1 MKFISSSGADT
12 KVSFYSRKNNTRSV
26 FVEGFANR
34 YKEGEKLL
42 IDRGNDL
49 IDPKGWKLENFQT
62 NGIILFNHD
71 RDNPVGRAVKIE
83 MNEDGLFVK
92 AKISDSDHPEVSR
105 IRDLVKDGVLRAFSV
120 GFDPK
125 TAAEEEVEGT
135 KVNVIKEAELL
146 EISIV
151 SLPMAERSLF
161 NVSAKA
167 LSDLPYEVARKAC
180 MGELSIYEDDGET
193 HTSQLVEIVNKF
205 KKADALPAEATEDA
219 PPPEEAAEIID
230 SQPKEAATSPLLDQV
245 KQTNI
250 LLSGVISEI
259 KLMSQKLDKAEVEKV
274 DTEEEEEEEKPPV
287 EEEEEEEKPKEEEE
301 EEEEEKPKEI
311 EEEEEEKSKK
321 LKLVDDIH
329 AHCDKILRSIG
340 Y

>member
-1 MKFISSSGADT
+1 MKIVGGSGEGT

-34 YKEGEKLL
+34 FKDGEKLL
-42 IDRGNDL
+42 VDRGNDL
-49 IDPKGWKLENFQT
+49 IEPKAWNLDNFQT

-71 RDNPVGRAVKIE
+71 KDNPVGRAVKIE
-83 MNEDGLFVK
+83 VNEDGLFVK
-92 AKISDSDHPEVSR
+92 AKISDSAHPEVSR

-120 GFDPK
+120 GFNPK
-125 TAAEEEVEGT
+125 AQDEEDVEG
-135 KVNVIKEAELL
+135 KSVNVIKDAELL

-167 LSDLPYEVARKAC
+167 LADLPYDVAKKAC
-180 MGELSIYEDDGET
+180 MGELNVYEDDGET
-193 HTSQLVEIVNKF
+193 QTPKLVEVVNKL
-205 KKADALPAEATEDA
+205 KQADGDEGTEI
-219 PPPEEAAEIID
+219 PPDEAAEIID

-250 LLSGVISEI
+250 LLSNLISEI
-259 KLMSQKLDKAEVEKV
+259 KLMSQKMDKAGAQKVEV
-274 DTEEEEEEEKPPV
+274 
-287 EEEEEEEKPKEEEE
+287 EEEE
-301 EEEEEKPKEI
+301 EEEEEKPDAEEEEEKPKKEG
-311 EEEEEEKSKK
+311 EEEEEEDAEEEEEEEEDSKK
-321 LKLVDDIH
+321 LKLVDDLH
-329 AHCDKILRSIG
+329 SHCDKILRKHG

>member
-1 MKFISSSGADT
+1 MKYVGSFGADT

-34 YKEGEKLL
+34 FKEGEKLL

-49 IDPKGWKLENFQT
+49 IDPKAWKLENFQT

-83 MNEDGLFVK
+83 INEDGLFVK
-92 AKISDSDHPEVSR
+92 AKMSDSEHPEVSR

-125 TAAEEEVEGT
+125 TSTEEDVDGV
-135 KVNVIKEAELL
+135 KVNMIKEAELL

-167 LSDLPYEVARKAC
+167 LSDLPYSVAKKAC
-180 MGELSIYEDDGET
+180 MGELNVFEDDGKT
-193 HTSQLVEIVNKF
+193 HTADIVEIVNLLSTKS
-205 KKADALPAEATEDA
+205 EDEDPDSV
-219 PPPEEAAEIID
+219 PPDEAAI
-230 SQPKEAATSPLLDQV
+230 LDQ
-245 KQTNI
+245 T
-250 LLSGVISEI
+250 GV
-259 KLMSQKLDKAEVEKV
+259 LHHL
-274 DTEEEEEEEKPPV
+274 
-287 EEEEEEEKPKEEEE
+287 
-301 EEEEEKPKEI
+301 
-311 EEEEEEKSKK
+311 
-321 LKLVDDIH
+321 
-329 AHCDKILRSIG
+329 
-340 Y
+340 